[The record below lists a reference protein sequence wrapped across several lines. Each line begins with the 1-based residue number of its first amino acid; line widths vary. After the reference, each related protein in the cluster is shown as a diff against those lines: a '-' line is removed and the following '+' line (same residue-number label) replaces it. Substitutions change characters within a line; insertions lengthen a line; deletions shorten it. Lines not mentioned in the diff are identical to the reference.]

1 MTEIILHRS
10 CCLSSQRYNFLKA
23 NHNAIDEFADAYAS
37 AFTSAEDAALKSA
50 DVVRNILK
58 TALVEKLKEDL
69 APGIRVLM
77 DMVANAMLDGFLSEE
92 EKAAIYAQN
101 EKNTQVATADQKMFE
116 ELGLAETE
124 KKGIQGDVAKMTEQ
138 TGTALTG
145 QITAMR
151 FNVMQLLTNSKSSID
166 IMSRQLATLEEIK
179 NNTAFCRKLE
189 RMDENINYL
198 KINGIKVN

>member
-1 MTEIILHRS
+1 MSEYTKEIAEIERQIAERAEDATVEAIS
-10 CCLSSQRYNFLKA
+10 GTSVMS
-23 NHNAIDEFADAYAS
+23 AIDEFADAYAS

-179 NNTAFCRKLE
+179 NNTALHAQPASR
-189 RMDENINYL
+189 L
-198 KINGIKVN
+198 KYHD